1 MCKIIVPFP
10 DDENINFYLENEA
23 DGFIIG
29 IEEYSENFNRYIKL
43 EELKEKCNLILN
55 KNKKVYIGLNKIYFN
70 SELPNLKKILLILD
84 DINISGVLF
93 TDIAVLNIINEN
105 NLKMKPVW
113 YGNHLATNS
122 YTINFLEKRGLK
134 GVILSDEITID
145 EKLQI
150 ASKVNIPVA
159 IKLFGYTNMAT
170 SSRSLL
176 TNYFKYTN
184 IKQNSTKKYYMKEK
198 NSGEYYP
205 IIERENTN
213 FFSSKILNGIKEFP
227 KIIESNNVDWI
238 FLDDYMINKN
248 SFYNVI
254 EAFKALKIASK
265 DTEFVNK
272 LYEVVNYNNYGN
284 TSDGFL
290 NKKTIFKVKNNE

>member
-1 MCKIIVPFP
+1 
-10 DDENINFYLENEA
+10 
-23 DGFIIG
+23 
-29 IEEYSENFNRYIKL
+29 
-43 EELKEKCNLILN
+43 
-55 KNKKVYIGLNKIYFN
+55 
-70 SELPNLKKILLILD
+70 
-84 DINISGVLF
+84 
-93 TDIAVLNIINEN
+93 
-105 NLKMKPVW
+105 
-113 YGNHLATNS
+113 
-122 YTINFLEKRGLK
+122 
-134 GVILSDEITID
+134 
-145 EKLQI
+145 
-150 ASKVNIPVA
+150 
-159 IKLFGYTNMAT
+159 
-170 SSRSLL
+170 
-176 TNYFKYTN
+176 
-184 IKQNSTKKYYMKEK
+184 MKEK

-254 EAFKALKIASK
+254 EAFKALKIAPK

-284 TSDGFL
+284 TSGGFL

>member
-10 DDENINFYLENEA
+10 DDNIINFYLENDI

-29 IEEYSENFNRYIKL
+29 IEKYSENFNRYIKL
-43 EELKEKCNLILN
+43 DELKEKCDLILN
-55 KNKKVYIGLNKIYFN
+55 KKKHVYIGLNKIYFN
-70 SELPNLKKILLILD
+70 SELPDLKKILLILD
-84 DINISGVLF
+84 NINVSGVLF

-105 NLKMKPVW
+105 NLKMEPVW

-145 EKLQI
+145 EKLKI
-150 ASKVNIPVA
+150 ANKVNIPVA

-184 IKQNSTKKYYMKEK
+184 IDKDSKQKYYIKEK
-198 NSGEYYP
+198 NSEEYYP
-205 IIERENTN
+205 IIEKENTN

-227 KIIESNNVDWI
+227 KIIKSAKVDWI

-248 SFYNVI
+248 PFYNVI
-254 EAFKALKIASK
+254 EAFKALKASPN

-272 LYEVVNYNNYGN
+272 LHDVVDSNNDWN
-284 TSDGFL
+284 TSLGFL
-290 NKKTIFKVKNNE
+290 NTKTIFRVKRNE